1 AQEVGAQ
8 PGHVAY
14 LVFDDRIAAEAGVD
28 PFIEHVVLPG
38 GGRRGRTTVDLA
50 KQLELDASGLEQA
63 MAESTAG
70 RPRGLEA
77 PLRAIRVTGA
87 RLRTLGGLVV
97 DAHAHV
103 LDPGGAAI
111 RGLYAT
117 GGVTAALT
125 PQASAPRRSGL
136 DALMALGLGRPP
148 APDLI
153 AAAQRDDE
161 S

>member
-1 AQEVGAQ
+1 
-8 PGHVAY
+8 
-14 LVFDDRIAAEAGVD
+14 
-28 PFIEHVVLPG
+28 
-38 GGRRGRTTVDLA
+38 LA

-111 RGLYAT
+111 RGLHAP
-117 GGVTAALT
+117 GGRAAGR
-125 PQASAPRRSGL
+125 PPAASAPRRSGL
-136 DALMALGLGRPP
+136 DALMALGLGRL
-148 APDLI
+148 AALDVI

>member
-1 AQEVGAQ
+1 
-8 PGHVAY
+8 
-14 LVFDDRIAAEAGVD
+14 
-28 PFIEHVVLPG
+28 
-38 GGRRGRTTVDLA
+38 RGRSGSDVA
-50 KQLELDASGLEQA
+50 EQLELDASGLEQA

-117 GGVTAALT
+117 GGVTVALASE
-125 PQASAPRRSGL
+125 ASAPRRSGL
-136 DALMALGLGRPP
+136 DALMALGLGRL
-148 APDLI
+148 AALDLI
-153 AAAQRDDE
+153 AAAQ
-161 S
+161 